1 MLRYFPLYIFLFFS
15 TLSKADV
22 KNEITRTYMR
32 DISLI
37 KSSDGQLLR
46 VYEGKVLCNFM
57 KFVSTRKYRKSS
69 IRSRPC
75 IILDPKFHRLV

>member
-1 MLRYFPLYIFLFFS
+1 MDVAS
-15 TLSKADV
+15 TPMYNYAKVIYEVANSAYEVTYEISVRWSKADV

-57 KFVSTRKYRKSS
+57 KFVSTRKY
-69 IRSRPC
+69 
-75 IILDPKFHRLV
+75 L